1 MAAANLRTYST
12 VTEAALHMLASQ
24 IRIARKK
31 RQWSEANLAERLGV
45 CRSTVRRIEAGSPTV
60 SVGAV
65 LEAATLVGVPLFV
78 PDSPRLALH
87 LKQAQD
93 MLTLLP
99 KRSGRPAPE
108 ISHDY

>member
-45 CRSTVRRIEAGSPTV
+45 CRSTVRRIEGGSPTV

-99 KRSGRPAPE
+99 RRSGRPAPE